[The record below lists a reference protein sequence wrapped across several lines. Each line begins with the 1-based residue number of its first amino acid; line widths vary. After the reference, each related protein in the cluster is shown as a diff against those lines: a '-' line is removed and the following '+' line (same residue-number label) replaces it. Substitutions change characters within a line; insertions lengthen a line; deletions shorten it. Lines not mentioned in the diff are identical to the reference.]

1 MRAAA
6 CPPCGCNAKRT
17 GIHNGL
23 IAKKFPKSAPPRRV
37 YILDENF
44 SYPFHMDAT
53 NSGEIIPM
61 ISEIT
66 CPDDKSALCA
76 DIMSSLPEWFEEPDG
91 IAACA
96 GLVTGLPV
104 LAHTDSGTRTGFIAL
119 KYHPPA
125 AAEIF
130 VIATRREF
138 HGRGIGR
145 SLLKAAEAHARRS
158 GCSLLTVKTLAPR
171 GRHEPH
177 LDSTR
182 AFYGRN
188 GFLKA
193 EIFPTL
199 WAEGHPCLFLVKPLH

>member
-1 MRAAA
+1 M
-6 CPPCGCNAKRT
+6 K
-17 GIHNGL
+17 I
-23 IAKKFPKSAPPRRV
+23 
-37 YILDENF
+37 
-44 SYPFHMDAT
+44 FHAVFRMDAI
-53 NSGEIIPM
+53 NSGEIVPM

-66 CPDDKSALCA
+66 CPDNKSALCA
-76 DIMSSLPEWFEEPDG
+76 DIMSGLPEWFEEPDG

-96 GLVTGLPV
+96 DLVTGLPV
-104 LAHTDSGTRTGFIAL
+104 LAHTDMGTCTGFIAL

-125 AAEIF
+125 AAEIL
-130 VIATRREF
+130 VIATRRQF

-145 SLLKAAEAHARRS
+145 SLLQAAEAHARQS

-182 AFYGRN
+182 AFYDRN

-199 WAEGHPCLFLVKPLH
+199 WAEGHPCLFLVKPLN